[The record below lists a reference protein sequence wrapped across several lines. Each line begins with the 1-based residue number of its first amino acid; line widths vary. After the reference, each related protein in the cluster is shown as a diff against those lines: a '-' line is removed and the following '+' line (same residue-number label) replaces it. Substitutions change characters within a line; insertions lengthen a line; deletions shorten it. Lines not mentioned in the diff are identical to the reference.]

1 MHYFE
6 KYNYLTDLYHQKEG
20 TYNLTDFNVQIS
32 NYNFKSSDADILS
45 GGTKYISRF
54 GSQSTAAIE
63 TIVIQRK
70 EWDGE

>member
-1 MHYFE
+1 MELEENQSGIGCQKVGMGMNETYF
-6 KYNYLTDLYHQKEG
+6 
-20 TYNLTDFNVQIS
+20 VQE
-32 NYNFKSSDADILS
+32 DT